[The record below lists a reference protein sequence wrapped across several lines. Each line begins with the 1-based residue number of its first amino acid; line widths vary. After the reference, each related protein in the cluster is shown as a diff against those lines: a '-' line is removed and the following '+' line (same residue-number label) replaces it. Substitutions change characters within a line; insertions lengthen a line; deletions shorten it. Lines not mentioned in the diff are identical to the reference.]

1 MDDGDLLGSKRK
13 IHNCE
18 TLSLTLTRRPLRE
31 NSWVRETLHPDWS
44 HDLLFRRRF
53 RIQCWLRD
61 ANLRSNHCAQHAK
74 KPIASTSADFPETGV
89 VPD

>member
-44 HDLLFRRRF
+44 HDL
-53 RIQCWLRD
+53 
-61 ANLRSNHCAQHAK
+61 
-74 KPIASTSADFPETGV
+74 
-89 VPD
+89 

>member
-31 NSWVRETLHPDWS
+31 NSWVRRLCTLIGATISDF
-44 HDLLFRRRF
+44 DG
-53 RIQCWLRD
+53 
-61 ANLRSNHCAQHAK
+61 
-74 KPIASTSADFPETGV
+74 ASAFSAGFV
-89 VPD
+89 MLI